1 MNDVEMTQSLILR
14 QGDLIQKVWQSDPSK
29 TEYGLV
35 ITTNCD
41 MGFNKHRGMV
51 TFIDLMPASEYV
63 NRFVLPE
70 IVNSSV
76 SNLVKRIL
84 EEKNKKSAKEF
95 AYSRISDERFIEW
108 LKDSGP
114 NETLLYETAQNWPEV
129 LSFRDLLK
137 KSEDKSLATVEGQMK
152 YCSELS
158 VYKFSQSTEKVI
170 NKICSKVENL
180 PGDFHWIAG
189 GEELARLSGYVA
201 NLRDIRVIEESR
213 IYLNFKA
220 RGLSRDGEW
229 VRIAKLKDY
238 FLHLLTQK
246 FGLVF
251 GSIGLPNEF
260 EESFKSSLEYLRD
273 EMESKIA

>member
-1 MNDVEMTQSLILR
+1 MTQNLILR
-14 QGDLIQKVWQSDPSK
+14 QGDLIQKNWHSNPLK
-29 TEYGLV
+29 TEWGLV
-35 ITTNCD
+35 IPTNCD
-41 MGFNKHRGMV
+41 MGFNKHRGLV
-51 TFIDLMPASEYV
+51 TFIDLMLASDYV

-70 IVNSSV
+70 IVNSAI
-76 SNLVKRIL
+76 SNLKKRIL
-84 EEKNKKSAKEF
+84 EEKNKKSAKDF
-95 AYSRISDERFIEW
+95 TFSKISDDRFIEW
-108 LKDSGP
+108 LSDSGP
-114 NETLLYETAQNWPEV
+114 NETLLHETAKKWSEV

-137 KSEDKSLATVEGQMK
+137 KSKDESLATIEGQLR

-158 VYKFSQSTEKVI
+158 NFGLSLSTDKVI
-170 NKICSKVENL
+170 NKIYSKVENL

-189 GEELARLSGYVA
+189 GEELTHGSGYVA

-213 IYLNFKA
+213 IHLNFKP
-220 RGLSRDGEW
+220 RGFSRDGEW

-260 EESFKSSLEYLRD
+260 ERGFKSSLEILRD